1 MPMLYLATCTTACLE
16 EHVLIEHGLPALASS
31 ENSNTDP
38 DALNSDND
46 QGRII
51 ATMTVLMTLI
61 TLITGARL
69 SLRLF
74 RKDLKFGF
82 DDWAIIVA
90 LIGVSTF
97 LIRDLSYI

>member
-1 MPMLYLATCTTACLE
+1 
-16 EHVLIEHGLPALASS
+16 
-31 ENSNTDP
+31 
-38 DALNSDND
+38 
-46 QGRII
+46 
-51 ATMTVLMTLI
+51 MTVLMTLI

-90 LIGVSTF
+90 LIGVSNF
-97 LIRDLSYI
+97 WIRDLSYI